1 MGLGWLP
8 VAVWGGEGRHPPSPP
23 QAGHQSWQIGEGQFG
38 GYPVKQVVCH
48 CSSNRRP
55 FCGLIYNFDKLSTLP
70 HTDNNVSLRTKN
82 L

>member
-38 GYPVKQVVCH
+38 GYPVKQGVCH

-55 FCGLIYNFDKLSTLP
+55 FCGLIYNFDKFV
-70 HTDNNVSLRTKN
+70 HTSPQRQ
-82 L
+82 